1 MRLKEKSVRNAL
13 LGWVLLIGVILFLLG
28 GIYTYQLIS
37 EQVYREFT
45 LQSREAITHIQSSI
59 KQGITEPAFEDVRQL
74 ALDSRTLEL
83 ADAIAEENVGDPKR
97 LNPELYQHLDA
108 FVRTHKN
115 TLGVGIGTTRG
126 GYLEYPAFFSESGY
140 DPRNRSWYKE
150 AVLQQGEPYITGPYV
165 RATGELT
172 VAVAHSLLRGT
183 VEKGVI
189 VFGWDIQDLAKEVG
203 KMKIGWSGYITVLSR
218 DDKIVVYPGHSDWLL
233 LTPREVGLQELM
245 ELDKNGHNF
254 KRVKIEGSEQ
264 LIWSAVDQKTGWK
277 VVAIIEE
284 GEIEQRIVA
293 LLWPILVLYW
303 LTLAFVLVLICFIVQ
318 KKVVVPINQIKEGA
332 REIAA
337 GNLAARVLVPE
348 RNEFGTLADTFN
360 EMAGRL
366 QANFT
371 EIKLANQELSK
382 REREFKSLVE
392 NVQDVILRIDKERRV
407 VYINPVIALYVGFE
421 AKEMTGLR
429 LDEVGVPEL
438 FLQAINGI
446 LEDNIQGRVCTNR
459 NVDFEVES
467 VDKTMLYLQAEII
480 PEFDDMGR
488 LETILTV
495 IRNLTQQKMMEK
507 QLLRLD
513 RLNTIGEMAA
523 GIAHEVRNPMTTV
536 RGFLQMMAIKEND
549 EKKLS
554 FYELMIE
561 ELDRANGIITEF
573 LSLAKNKPLCL
584 KKDNLNDIIKAIAP
598 LLKADAAVSSKSI
611 ELLLGDVP
619 DLLID
624 EKEIRQLLINMA
636 RNAIEAM
643 QEKGRLTIK
652 TYCEADETVLEIKDE
667 GCGITQ
673 EILDNIGMPFHT
685 TKASGTGLG
694 LAVCYS
700 IAERHKA
707 KINVAT
713 SAAGTSFFIRFKSP
727 PDVAEGVSL

>member
-13 LGWVLLIGVILFLLG
+13 LGWMLLIGVILFLLG
-28 GIYTYQLIS
+28 GIYTYKIIS

-59 KQGITEPAFEDVRQL
+59 NRGITEPAFDDVRQL

-83 ADAIAEENVGDPKR
+83 VEAIGAANIGDPQT
-97 LNPELYQHLDA
+97 LNPKLFQHFDA
-108 FVRTHKN
+108 FVSTHRN
-115 TLGVGIGTTRG
+115 TLGVGVGTMHG

-140 DPRNRSWYKE
+140 DPRNRSWYKG
-150 AVLQQGEPYITGPYV
+150 ASLQRGEPYITDPYV

-172 VAVAHSLLRGT
+172 VAVANVLLRGT
-183 VEKGVI
+183 EEQGVI
-189 VFGWDIQDLAKEVG
+189 VFGWDIQELAKEVG

-233 LTPREVGLQELM
+233 LTPREVGLHELM
-245 ELDKNGHNF
+245 GLDKNERSF
-254 KRVKIEGSEQ
+254 RRMKIEGSEQ
-264 LIWSAVDQKTGWK
+264 LVWSAVDQKTGWK

-284 GEIEQRIVA
+284 GEIEQRVFA

-318 KKVVVPINQIKEGA
+318 KKIIVPINRLKEGA

-337 GNLAARVLVPE
+337 GNLAARVLIPE

-371 EIKLANQELSK
+371 EIKAANHELSK

-392 NVQDVILRIDKERRV
+392 NVQDVILRSDKERRV
-407 VYINPVIALYVGFE
+407 VYINPVITRYVGIE
-421 AKEMTGLR
+421 SGEMIGLR
-429 LDEVGVPEL
+429 LDEAGVPKPL
-438 FLQAINGI
+438 LQALDGV
-446 LEDNIQGRVCTNR
+446 LQDNIQGRSCENR
-459 NVDFEVES
+459 NIDFEAEAA
-467 VDKTMLYLQAEII
+467 DKATLYLQAEII
-480 PEFDDMGR
+480 PEFDDAGR

-495 IRNLTQQKMMEK
+495 IRNMTQQKMMEK

-536 RGFLQMMAIKEND
+536 RGFLQMMAIKENN

-561 ELDRANGIITEF
+561 EIDRANGIITEF

-584 KKDNLNDIIKAIAP
+584 KKDNLNDIIQVIVP
-598 LLKADAAVSSKSI
+598 LLRADAAVSGKHI

-619 DLLID
+619 DLLLD
-624 EKEIRQLLINMA
+624 EKEIRQLLVNMV

-652 TYCEADETVLEIKDE
+652 TYCETDETVLEIEDE
-667 GCGITQ
+667 GCGISQ

-685 TKASGTGLG
+685 TKESGTGLG

-707 KINVAT
+707 KINVMT
-713 SAAGTSFFIRFKSP
+713 SEAGTRFFVRFKSR
-727 PDVAEGVSL
+727 PDLVALEVN